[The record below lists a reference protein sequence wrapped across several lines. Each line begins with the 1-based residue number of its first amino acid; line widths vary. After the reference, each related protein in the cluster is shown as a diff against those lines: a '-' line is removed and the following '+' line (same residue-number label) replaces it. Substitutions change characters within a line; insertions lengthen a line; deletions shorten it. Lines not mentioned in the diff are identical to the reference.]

1 MQGIQRYIKEAERE
15 LNNIENQRP
24 LPNDPTKTNNDT
36 VNKTTKRFEK
46 EDLMK
51 DKVAEGLITKN
62 SRTLRFQ
69 QKPKI
74 YKEGNTSYYFS

>member
-36 VNKTTKRFEK
+36 FNKT
-46 EDLMK
+46 
-51 DKVAEGLITKN
+51 I
-62 SRTLRFQ
+62 
-69 QKPKI
+69 
-74 YKEGNTSYYFS
+74 